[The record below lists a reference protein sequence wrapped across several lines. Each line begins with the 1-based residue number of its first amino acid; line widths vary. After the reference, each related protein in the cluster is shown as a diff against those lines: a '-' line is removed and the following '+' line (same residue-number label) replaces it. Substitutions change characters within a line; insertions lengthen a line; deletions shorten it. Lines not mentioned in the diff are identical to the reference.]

1 MYCILETKTRNN
13 FIAIGGFFVCL
24 WFFFW
29 SCFFVLFWFLILMT
43 SNAVPSLLGDSEIT
57 ISSGSQRDDVENE
70 LSSSKVISN
79 VIQWRLG
86 ARRRRKVK

>member
-1 MYCILETKTRNN
+1 MKQKQEITLLLL
-13 FIAIGGFFVCL
+13 GGFLFVCG
-24 WFFFW
+24 FFFW

>member
-1 MYCILETKTRNN
+1 M
-13 FIAIGGFFVCL
+13 
-24 WFFFW
+24 FFFLVF
-29 SCFFVLFWFLILMT
+29 FFVLFWFLILMT

>member
-1 MYCILETKTRNN
+1 
-13 FIAIGGFFVCL
+13 
-24 WFFFW
+24 
-29 SCFFVLFWFLILMT
+29 MT